1 VKKPSKLKLVL
12 LAALGF
18 LRGAGRRRAREPIL
32 PPRSE
37 GDEEGRRRAEL
48 IVALLLLAGA
58 GCALMFVVVY
68 ALDWPHM
75 TQYLG
80 LCLGVALALLAAA
93 AILAG
98 EKLFPA
104 DDEEVEEDYP
114 ATEHPVEQDAVDQL
128 LAESGGRFTRKRLLI
143 GAAGA
148 AGAALG
154 AALVVPAAS
163 FGPVL
168 DTKSFYYS
176 PWRRDRR
183 LVDEDGK
190 PYAAGEIEEG
200 TFYTAYPEDAY
211 RDELAA
217 PLVVVRLDPGEL
229 EMPAGRKGWTPEG
242 IVAYS
247 KICTHAGCA
256 IALYRDPK
264 FPAAEPGPALV
275 CPCHYST
282 FDPARGAEV
291 TFGPAGRPLPQLPLL
306 VDSEGDLRAAGQFSG
321 PVGPAF
327 WGVRTRR
334 PSA

>member
-1 VKKPSKLKLVL
+1 MS
-12 LAALGF
+12 
-18 LRGAGRRRAREPIL
+18 
-32 PPRSE
+32 
-37 GDEEGRRRAEL
+37 RRRAEL
-48 IVALLLLAGA
+48 LVAVLLLGVAA
-58 GCALMFVVVY
+58 CAVMFIVVY
-68 ALDWPHM
+68 AQSWAHL
-75 TQYLG
+75 TQYLA
-80 LCLGVALALLAAA
+80 LCLGGALALLGAAL
-93 AILAG
+93 ILAG

-104 DDEEVEEDYP
+104 EEEAVEEDYP
-114 ATEHPVEQDAVDQL
+114 PTEHPMEQYEANQL
-128 LAESGGRFTRKRLLI
+128 LAETAERFTRKRLLA
-143 GAAGA
+143 GAATA

-163 FGPVL
+163 LGPLL

-183 LVDEDGK
+183 LVNEDGR
-190 PYAAGEIEEG
+190 PLRAEEIEEG
-200 TFYTAYPEDAY
+200 TFYTAYPEGAY

-217 PLVVVRLDPGEL
+217 PLVVVRLDPEEL
-229 EMPAGRKGWTPEG
+229 EMPAGREGWTPRG

-264 FPAAEPGPALV
+264 FAAAEPGPALV

-306 VDSEGDLRAAGQFSG
+306 VDSKGDLRAAGQLSG

>member
-1 VKKPSKLKLVL
+1 MSKRTGLK
-12 LAALGF
+12 AALLTLLGF
-18 LRGAGRRRAREPIL
+18 VRGAGRRREREPIL
-32 PPRSE
+32 PEPDE
-37 GDEEGRRRAEL
+37 GTERRRAEL
-48 IVALLLLAGA
+48 VVALLLLGGA
-58 GCALMFVVVY
+58 ACAVMFIVVY

-80 LCLGVALALLAAA
+80 LCLGGALALLAAA
-93 AILAG
+93 LILTG
-98 EKLFPA
+98 EKLIPT
-104 DDEEVEEDYP
+104 EELEEDYP
-114 ATEHPVEQDAVDQL
+114 VTEHPAEQDQIDQL
-128 LAESGGRFTRKRLLI
+128 VAETGSRFTRKRLLI

-163 FGPVL
+163 LGPAL

-190 PYAAGEIEEG
+190 PYAAEDIEEG

-217 PLVVVRLDPGEL
+217 PLVVVRLDPDEL
-229 EMPAGRKGWTPEG
+229 EMPAGREGWTPEG

-256 IALYRDPK
+256 VALYRDPK
-264 FPAAEPGPALV
+264 FPAAEPDRALV

-291 TFGPAGRPLPQLPLL
+291 TYGPAGRPLPQLPLL
-306 VDSEGDLRAAGQFSG
+306 VDSEGDLRAAGQFSE

>member
-1 VKKPSKLKLVL
+1 MS
-12 LAALGF
+12 
-18 LRGAGRRRAREPIL
+18 
-32 PPRSE
+32 
-37 GDEEGRRRAEL
+37 RRRAEL
-48 IVALLLLAGA
+48 LVAVLLLGA
-58 GCALMFVVVY
+58 AACAVMFVVVY
-68 ALDWPHM
+68 ARSWAHM
-75 TQYLG
+75 TQYLA
-80 LCLGVALALLAAA
+80 LCLGGALALLAAA
-93 AILAG
+93 LILAG

-104 DDEEVEEDYP
+104 EDEAVEEDYP
-114 ATEHPVEQDAVDQL
+114 PTEHPMEQYEANRL
-128 LAESGGRFTRKRLLI
+128 LAEAGERFTRKRLLT
-143 GAAGA
+143 GAVTAAG
-148 AGAALG
+148 GALG
-154 AALVVPAAS
+154 VALVVPVAS
-163 FGPVL
+163 LGPLL

-190 PYAAGEIEEG
+190 PLRAEAIEGG
-200 TFYTAYPEDAY
+200 TFYTAYPEGAY

-217 PLVVVRLDPGEL
+217 PLVVVRLDPDEL
-229 EMPAGRKGWTPEG
+229 EMPAGREGWTPRG

-264 FPAAEPGPALV
+264 FAAAEPGPALV

-306 VDSEGDLRAAGQFSG
+306 VDSKGDLRAAGQFSG

>member
-1 VKKPSKLKLVL
+1 MKRGTAIEAAL
-12 LAALGF
+12 LALLGF
-18 LRGAGRRRAREPIL
+18 LRGGGRKREREPIL
-32 PPRSE
+32 PEPSGEE
-37 GDEEGRRRAEL
+37 GDRRRTEL
-48 IVALLLLAGA
+48 IVALLLFGAA
-58 GCALMFVVVY
+58 GCAAMFVVVY

-93 AILAG
+93 LIVTG
-98 EKLFPA
+98 ERLVPT
-104 DDEEVEEDYP
+104 EHLEEDYP
-114 ATEHPVEQDAVDQL
+114 VTEHPADQDQVDQL
-128 LAESGGRFTRKRLLI
+128 LAETGGRFTRRRLLI
-143 GAAGA
+143 GAAGT

-154 AALVVPAAS
+154 AALIVPTAS
-163 FGPVL
+163 LGPVL
-168 DTKSFYYS
+168 DTESFYYS

-183 LVDEDGK
+183 LVDEEGK
-190 PYAAGEIEEG
+190 PLKADDIAEE

-217 PLVVVRLDPGEL
+217 PLVVVRLDPDEFEL
-229 EMPAGRKGWTPEG
+229 PAGREGWTPDG

-256 IALYRDPK
+256 IALYRNPK

-306 VDSEGDLRAAGQFSG
+306 VDSKGDLRAAGQLSG

>member
-1 VKKPSKLKLVL
+1 VKRPGKLKLLLLVL
-12 LAALGF
+12 LGF
-18 LRGAGRRRAREPIL
+18 VRGAGRRREREPIL
-32 PPRSE
+32 PQQQ
-37 GDEEGRRRAEL
+37 GDERERRRAEL
-48 IVALLLLAGA
+48 LVALVLLAA
-58 GCALMFVVVY
+58 AACAVMFVVVY
-68 ALDWPHM
+68 ALDWPHL

-80 LCLGVALALLAAA
+80 LCLGAALALLAAA
-93 AILAG
+93 LILTG

-104 DDEEVEEDYP
+104 DLEEVEEDYP
-114 ATEHPVEQDAVDQL
+114 VAEHPAEQDEVDRL

-168 DTKSFYYS
+168 DTESFYYS

-183 LVDEDGK
+183 LVDEDGR
-190 PYAAGEIEEG
+190 PYAVDEIEQG

-217 PLVVVRLDPGEL
+217 PLVVVRLDPEEL
-229 EMPAGRKGWTPEG
+229 EMPAGRRGWTPEG

-264 FPAAEPGPALV
+264 FPAAEPGRALV

>member
-1 VKKPSKLKLVL
+1 MSKRTGWKA
-12 LAALGF
+12 AALALLGF
-18 LRGAGRRRAREPIL
+18 VRGAGRRREREPIL
-32 PPRSE
+32 PAESE
-37 GDEEGRRRAEL
+37 QKERERGRAEL
-48 IVALLLLAGA
+48 LVAILLLGSAA
-58 GCALMFVVVY
+58 CAVMFIVVY
-68 ALDWPHM
+68 AQQWAHL

-80 LCLGVALALLAAA
+80 LCLGGALALLAAA
-93 AILAG
+93 LIVTG
-98 EKLFPA
+98 EKLVPT
-104 DDEEVEEDYP
+104 EELEEDYP
-114 ATEHPVEQDAVDQL
+114 VSEHPAEQDQVDQL
-128 LAESGGRFTRKRLLI
+128 LAETGGRFTRKRLLTA
-143 GAAGA
+143 AAGA

-154 AALVVPAAS
+154 AALLVPAAS
-163 FGPVL
+163 LGPIL

-183 LVDEDGK
+183 LVDEEGK
-190 PYAAGEIEEG
+190 PLRADDIETE

-211 RDELAA
+211 RDEPAA
-217 PLVVVRLDPGEL
+217 PLVVVRLDPDEL
-229 EMPAGRKGWTPEG
+229 EMPAGREGWTPKG
-242 IVAYS
+242 IIAYS
-247 KICTHAGCA
+247 KVCTHAGCA
-256 IALYRDPK
+256 IALYRNPR

-306 VDSEGDLRAAGQFSG
+306 VDSEGDLRAAGQFSE

>member
-1 VKKPSKLKLVL
+1 MK
-12 LAALGF
+12 
-18 LRGAGRRRAREPIL
+18 RE
-32 PPRSE
+32 RSE
-37 GDEEGRRRAEL
+37 L
-48 IVALLLLAGA
+48 LVALLLLGA
-58 GCALMFVVVY
+58 AACALMFVVVY
-68 ALDWPHM
+68 ALDWPHL

-93 AILAG
+93 LILAG

-104 DDEEVEEDYP
+104 ADEEVEEDYP
-114 ATEHPVEQDAVDQL
+114 AAEHPAEQDAVDRL
-128 LAESGGRFTRKRLLI
+128 LAESGDRFTRKRLLI

-163 FGPVL
+163 FGPLL
-168 DTKSFYYS
+168 DTESFYYS

-190 PYAAGEIEEG
+190 PYAAEEIEQR
-200 TFYTAYPEDAY
+200 TFYTAYPEHAY
-211 RDELAA
+211 REELAA

-306 VDSEGDLRAAGQFSG
+306 VDSEGDLRAAGQLSG

>member
-1 VKKPSKLKLVL
+1 MK
-12 LAALGF
+12 
-18 LRGAGRRRAREPIL
+18 RE
-32 PPRSE
+32 
-37 GDEEGRRRAEL
+37 RAEL
-48 IVALLLLAGA
+48 IVALLLFGAA
-58 GCALMFVVVY
+58 GCAAMFVVVY
-68 ALDWPHM
+68 ALDWPHL

-93 AILAG
+93 LILTG
-98 EKLFPA
+98 ERLVPT
-104 DDEEVEEDYP
+104 EHLEEDYP
-114 ATEHPVEQDAVDQL
+114 VTEHPADQDQVDQL
-128 LAESGGRFTRKRLLI
+128 VAETGGRFTRRRLLI

-148 AGAALG
+148 AGAAVG
-154 AALVVPAAS
+154 AALIVPAAS

-168 DTKSFYYS
+168 DTQSLYYS

-183 LVDEDGK
+183 LVDEE
-190 PYAAGEIEEG
+190 GEPLKADDIEEG

-211 RDELAA
+211 REELAA
-217 PLVVVRLDPGEL
+217 PLVVVRLDPDQFDL
-229 EMPAGRKGWTPEG
+229 PAGREDWTPEG

-306 VDSEGDLRAAGQFSG
+306 VDSEGDLRAAGQLSG